1 MARVKA
7 RAKAT
12 QMARDMA
19 EDRGAPRSAKRAIA
33 PAARG
38 PGFATRHNRLHGEA
52 TFLALVALAAGSGA
66 TTGGCPGL
74 REFAAVTGRMPTAEW
89 ARQAMQA
96 RDATGALRHLRASAA
111 RQLRAL
117 RRRGELHAEIVVA
130 LGMHG
135 IHRYGRASPRVAA
148 ALRKFAAGKAARVL
162 PMRIPGGRGREA
174 PHAMII
180 RKRKKSEGRGPEGK
194 HIAFATNMPSVDPDE
209 PCPRRWGIEIGYK
222 LPRHTRMRTPGR
234 SESVRIFCFVMSLMV
249 HNAWTMLHPG
259 RRAAGDSRRI
269 PATSL
274 KFLIMLGVCN
284 VFGVQPRLR
293 PPRKPLP

>member
-1 MARVKA
+1 MTAQCVTNRMWAAPGAVRAVPGDSIEVAFSTVCRRV
-7 RAKAT
+7 RAVC
-12 QMARDMA
+12 
-19 EDRGAPRSAKRAIA
+19 KRAGA
-33 PAARG
+33 G
-38 PGFATRHNRLHGEA
+38 PVLPVDREF
-52 TFLALVALAAGSGA
+52 F
-66 TTGGCPGL
+66 TTGVPGRLGQHGVRWPVPCPN
-74 REFAAVTGRMPTAEW
+74 
-89 ARQAMQA
+89 
-96 RDATGALRHLRASAA
+96 
-111 RQLRAL
+111 
-117 RRRGELHAEIVVA
+117 
-130 LGMHG
+130 
-135 IHRYGRASPRVAA
+135 SPRAAA

-293 PPRKPLP
+293 PPRNPLP